1 MAGTAGINSR
11 FAYPDAEKAA
21 LEAATALDAAKAA
34 LAASA
39 EMAGI
44 VKAIA
49 QQPQA
54 DADSDQEQAAEE

>member
-11 FAYPDAEKAA
+11 FAY
-21 LEAATALDAAKAA
+21 
-34 LAASA
+34 SA

-44 VKAIA
+44 VKAGA

-54 DADSDQEQAAEE
+54 EGDAGQEPAQEQERAAKE

>member
-11 FAYPDAEKAA
+11 FAYPDAE
-21 LEAATALDAAKAA
+21 KAA